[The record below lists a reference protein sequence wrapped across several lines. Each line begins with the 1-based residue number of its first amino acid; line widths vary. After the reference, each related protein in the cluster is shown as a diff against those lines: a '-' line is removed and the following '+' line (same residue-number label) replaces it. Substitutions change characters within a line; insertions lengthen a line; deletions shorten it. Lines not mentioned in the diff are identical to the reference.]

1 MENWKRNILEFL
13 HKEELILYIG
23 WNKLL
28 EEWVEEWGD
37 FMGQIKLG
45 NIQINNNGKD
55 IEISLSNDIE
65 QTISL
70 YYFLKFDEKTALYDQ
85 ILWIEYTL
93 HYDHQT
99 EKYTNTIEEI
109 SRKTDPIHEKEFVLS
124 YLNILFINYYTKYNH
139 L

>member
-1 MENWKRNILEFL
+1 MPIESPFFTNYLKKITMENWKRNILEFL

-70 YYFLKFDEKTALYDQ
+70 YYFLKFDEQTALYDQ
-85 ILWIEYTL
+85 ILWIEYTMFMTMMSMYL
-93 HYDHQT
+93 RTGLVRMDIFLNGN
-99 EKYTNTIEEI
+99 KM
-109 SRKTDPIHEKEFVLS
+109 LS
-124 YLNILFINYYTKYNH
+124 QS
-139 L
+139 